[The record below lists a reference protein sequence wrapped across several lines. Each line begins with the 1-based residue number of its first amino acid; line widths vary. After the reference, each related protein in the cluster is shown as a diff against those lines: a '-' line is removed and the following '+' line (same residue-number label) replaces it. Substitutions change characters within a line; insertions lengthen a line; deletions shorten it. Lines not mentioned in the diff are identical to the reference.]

1 MITAMI
7 SVILSFT
14 LFALSQVGTPGP
26 ANMVL
31 LSTGAKYGLKK
42 AIPFVVGVI
51 FGKQLIIWPI
61 GFGLIG
67 VISNMPMA
75 FAFLKILS
83 AAYILWLSYKIAN
96 LRLDI
101 KDLSGTPPGFFAGLM
116 VHPLNPKAWGMVI
129 TGYTSFI
136 SNEMSMLSAI
146 LTISIILLFTQIVLH
161 PLWCWGGQRL
171 ALLVKGKTHE
181 RYLMWILASLTL
193 ISVFYALSQGF

>member
-67 VISNMPMA
+67 VISNMPMV